1 MRSKKNFQKEM
12 VYKTTFPNSKIY
24 IGLISSDSKRSFL
37 TYFGSSNHYIE
48 QDFTTDQMQKITL
61 TREILWESET
71 ATHAEARTK
80 ENELIRQYRSNDPA
94 VGYNRTPRL
103 PGAVYPAGQGYS
115 RY

>member
-1 MRSKKNFQKEM
+1 MAKNFKKEM

-48 QDFTTDQMQKITL
+48 QDFTPDQMRDFSL
-61 TREILWESET
+61 RREILWESET
-71 ATHAEARTK
+71 ATHVEARAK
-80 ENELIRQYRSNDPA
+80 EIELIQKHRSNDPA
-94 VGYNRTPRL
+94 IGYNRAPRL
-103 PGAVYPAGQGYS
+103 PGVVYPTGQGYS